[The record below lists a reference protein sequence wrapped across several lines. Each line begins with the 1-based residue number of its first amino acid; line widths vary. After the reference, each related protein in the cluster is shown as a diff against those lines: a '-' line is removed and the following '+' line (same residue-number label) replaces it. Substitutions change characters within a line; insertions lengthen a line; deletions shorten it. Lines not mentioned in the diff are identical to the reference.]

1 MRHRSRLT
9 SPMMT
14 TRRTYFLAV
23 AALVML
29 AACSATGGS
38 SPGSSPSAPEESEQ
52 PATSASSQPAS
63 SEDAAVGAPEGIP
76 DEVWGAIMTDLA
88 ERVGAQVAEPTVVRA
103 APTTWNDGS
112 LGCPEAGQVYTQALV
127 DGYQVVLEV
136 DGERFDYHVGRGTDV
151 RLCDG

>member
-1 MRHRSRLT
+1 MV
-9 SPMMT
+9 T
-14 TRRTYFLAV
+14 TRRPYVLPV
-23 AALVML
+23 AMLVIL

-38 SPGSSPSAPEESEQ
+38 SPESSPSAPEESER
-52 PATSASSQPAS
+52 PATSSQPTF
-63 SEDAAVGAPEGIP
+63 SEGAAVRRPDGIP

-88 ERVGAQVAEPTVVRA
+88 ERIGAPDAEPIVVSA
-103 APTTWNDGS
+103 VETTWNDGS

-151 RLCDG
+151 RLCEGFGVRSNG